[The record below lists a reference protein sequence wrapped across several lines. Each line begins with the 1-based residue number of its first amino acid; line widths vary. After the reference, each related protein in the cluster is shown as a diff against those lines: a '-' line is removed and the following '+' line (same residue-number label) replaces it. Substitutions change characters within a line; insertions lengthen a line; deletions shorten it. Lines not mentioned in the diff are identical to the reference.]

1 MKEKAISVK
10 ALGIITAAL
19 FVAFA
24 VFTVLV
30 LTVDVQPIGP
40 MGSEVGFAGMNGAVR
55 DVFGASDAWYTVS
68 ELLGLVA
75 ISVVGGFCALGACQL
90 VRRKSLLKVDA
101 EILLLGVFCVLLVA
115 FYALFEM
122 VVINCRPILEDGALA
137 ASYPSSHTML
147 VCSVV
152 GAASLALDRY
162 IKGRAWEIVVDVVS
176 SVVMLATVVGRLL
189 SGVHWITDII
199 GALLLSAALVGL
211 YATALTLAQNRP
223 QEALQTPETNA

>member
-1 MKEKAISVK
+1 MKEKTIGAK

-19 FVAFA
+19 FAAFA

-30 LTVDVQPIGP
+30 LTVDVQRIGP
-40 MGSEVGFAGMNGAVR
+40 MGSEVGFATLNGAVR
-55 DVFGASDAWYTVS
+55 DVFGTSDFWYKVS
-68 ELLGLVA
+68 EALGLVA
-75 ISVVGGFCALGACQL
+75 IAVVGGFCSLGACQL
-90 VRRKSLLKVDA
+90 VRRKSLWKVDA
-101 EILLLGVFCVLLVA
+101 EILLLGLFCVLLVA
-115 FYALFEM
+115 FYALFEV
-122 VVINCRPILEDGALA
+122 VVINCRPVFVDGELE

-147 VCSVV
+147 VCAVV

-162 IKGRAWEIVVDVVS
+162 IKSRTWEIVADVAS

-211 YATALTLAQNRP
+211 YATALTLTQNLRR
-223 QEALQTPETNA
+223 EESQTPETNA